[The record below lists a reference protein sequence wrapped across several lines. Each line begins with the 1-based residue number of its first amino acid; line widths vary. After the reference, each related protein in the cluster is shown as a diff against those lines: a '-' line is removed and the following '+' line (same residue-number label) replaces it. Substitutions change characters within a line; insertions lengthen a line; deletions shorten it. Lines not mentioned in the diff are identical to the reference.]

1 MTQERKKVLLINGH
15 PYEDSFNASLVAAY
29 KKGVVESGSAI
40 EEINIG
46 ELKFNPNLQFGY
58 SKRTELE
65 PDLLDAQEKI
75 RWADH
80 LVWVHPLWWGG
91 LPAVMKGFIDRILL
105 PGFAF
110 NSRKDSL
117 WWDKL
122 LKGKTA
128 RIIFTMD
135 QPYWYYLLLNGKPAI
150 TQLKKHT
157 LEFCGIK
164 PVKVTAIGPVKNSKE
179 KFRKDWLTKV
189 EVIGKKENQL

>member
-1 MTQERKKVLLINGH
+1 MTQAKRKILLINGH
-15 PYEDSFNASLVAAY
+15 PHKESFNASLTAAY
-29 KKGVVESGSAI
+29 KKGAEESGAFI
-40 EEINIG
+40 DEIHIG
-46 ELKFNPNLQFGY
+46 DLVFNPNLQFGY
-58 SKRTELE
+58 SRRTELE
-65 PDLLDAQEKI
+65 EDLLSAQAKI
-75 RWADH
+75 KWADH

-91 LPAVMKGFIDRILL
+91 IPALMKGFIDRVFL

-179 KFRKDWLTKV
+179 KFRKDWLNKIERIAV
-189 EVIGKKENQL
+189 QENQP